1 MCWILWGS
9 KMAPE
14 APPQCATIGATM
26 AQHASLTSR
35 RQCKTM
41 ASVSP
46 PFHLFSF
53 SSSLKLSCRLAWLL
67 FCCGS
72 LKMDQTCVLSHGPT
86 CEHCKLQ
93 DCKSAFFFFFSFF
106 ISFETRNEIV
116 SLFMPHF
123 SQFLWVVKSIAR
135 EHVGWRWSGTGV
147 VMWLELFW
155 GDEDSLTS
163 MLLVGDCGMVWIS
176 AGWSL
181 NRAPSNA

>member
-72 LKMDQTCVLSHGPT
+72 LKMDQTCVLSRGPT

-93 DCKSAFFFFFSFF
+93 DCKSAFFFLWYCVTFYASFF
-106 ISFETRNEIV
+106 TISV
-116 SLFMPHF
+116 SGEKH
-123 SQFLWVVKSIAR
+123 SSGACGVEVVGNGCGDVAGTFL
-135 EHVGWRWSGTGV
+135 GWRGLFNQHAIGGWLWDGV
-147 VMWLELFW
+147 
-155 GDEDSLTS
+155 D
-163 MLLVGDCGMVWIS
+163 
-176 AGWSL
+176 
-181 NRAPSNA
+181 